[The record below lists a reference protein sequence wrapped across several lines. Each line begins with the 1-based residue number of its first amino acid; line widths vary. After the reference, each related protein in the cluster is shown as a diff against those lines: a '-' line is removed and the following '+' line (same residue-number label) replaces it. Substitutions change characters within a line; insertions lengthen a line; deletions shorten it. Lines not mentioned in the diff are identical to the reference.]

1 MPCHTQDGHIY
12 KVLQVDDK
20 RSERTVKGKLLTLEL
35 MPPYML
41 LERSRF
47 AEALSTHLT
56 HMRSMTRV
64 GLDVPLH
71 FLS

>member
-1 MPCHTQDGHIY
+1 MPYHIQNGHIC
-12 KVLQVDDK
+12 KVLQMCDQK
-20 RSERTVKGKLLTLEL
+20 PERTVKGKLLTLEL

-56 HMRSMTRV
+56 HVRSMTRV